1 MSGLLAAGILIAW
14 GVRIFEETG
23 VRTNVSRETH
33 RSFGEGVVD
42 QSGDE
47 GVEEDKRGQQ
57 GQQRRPRSEGGQGE
71 LP

>member
-1 MSGLLAAGILIAW
+1 MFSLDT
-14 GVRIFEETG
+14 VRIFEGTG

-33 RSFGEGVVD
+33 RRFGGGVVD

-47 GVEEDKRGQQ
+47 GVKEDKGGQQ
-57 GQQRRPRSEGGQGE
+57 GKQRRPRSEGGQGE